1 MMKGEKQRG
10 LELPV
15 RLESRGL
22 SVPDQG
28 LLEQNR
34 LLLYKH
40 CKKGAETQ
48 GGIGGGIVTGAVEGR
63 KVVQA
68 TCRGLLSA
76 GDSLEVPVLTTEAG
90 GGCAGRA
97 SRRHFE
103 AHAAT

>member
-22 SVPDQG
+22 SVPAQG

-40 CKKGAETQ
+40 CKR
-48 GGIGGGIVTGAVEGR
+48 EGR
-63 KVVQA
+63 
-68 TCRGLLSA
+68 
-76 GDSLEVPVLTTEAG
+76 
-90 GGCAGRA
+90 
-97 SRRHFE
+97 
-103 AHAAT
+103 

>member
-1 MMKGEKQRG
+1 MMKGEKQRR

-40 CKKGAETQ
+40 CKKGTETQ
-48 GGIGGGIVTGAVEGR
+48 GGIGGGIITGAVEGR

-68 TCRGLLSA
+68 TCRGFTSRGQPGSA
-76 GDSLEVPVLTTEAG
+76 RADHRGCRGMCWLG
-90 GGCAGRA
+90 GT
-97 SRRHFE
+97 
-103 AHAAT
+103 AAL